1 MNLIL
6 VCSTNFKI
14 YTQIQNVCV
23 WWGEGGGVKEMREV
37 LKRKVRKYHYLYQ

>member
-6 VCSTNFKI
+6 VCSTNFQI

-23 WWGEGGGVKEMREV
+23 CVVGGGRGGGGDERSVKM
-37 LKRKVRKYHYLYQ
+37 

>member
-23 WWGEGGGVKEMREV
+23 WWGEGGRGWSGGDERRIKM
-37 LKRKVRKYHYLYQ
+37 